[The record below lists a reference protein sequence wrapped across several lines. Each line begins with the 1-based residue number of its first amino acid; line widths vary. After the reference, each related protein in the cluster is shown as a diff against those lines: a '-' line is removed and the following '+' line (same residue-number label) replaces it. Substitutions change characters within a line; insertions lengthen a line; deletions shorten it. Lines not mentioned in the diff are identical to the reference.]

1 MRSKSVLAIAIFALC
16 ALITSAQ
23 SQDNQKTPESMIPE
37 SPAAAVAHE
46 LDQDIGKMLAAWQLG
61 NIDEMH
67 KYYADD
73 ATWVSGA
80 YAPPIMGWDNY
91 VAAYKQEIKRISGG
105 QLIRRNTNFFHY
117 NNTAWACYQWEFD
130 ANVDG
135 RPTTTRGQTT
145 LVFVKSGSRWL
156 IVHNHTSQVY
166 P

>member
-1 MRSKSVLAIAIFALC
+1 MKSKSVLVIAMVAFFAL
-16 ALITSAQ
+16 IPSAQ
-23 SQDNQKTPESMIPE
+23 SQQKQKTPESMIPE
-37 SPAAAVAHE
+37 SPAAVVARE

-61 NIDEMH
+61 NIEEMH

-80 YAPPIMGWDNY
+80 YAPPIVGWDNY
-91 VAAYKQEIKRISGG
+91 VAVYKQEVSRISGG

-117 NNTAWACYQWEFD
+117 NDTAWVCYQWEFD

-135 RPTTTRGQTT
+135 RASTTRGQTT
-145 LVFVKSGSRWL
+145 LVFVKAGNHWL
-156 IVHNHTSQVY
+156 IVHNHTSQIY